1 MHLMALDKTPSKQIE
16 RNNKDKSTNEEY
28 GDLKNGTQ
36 SQSTK
41 SWFFDK
47 KINKS
52 EKPLLKLTKERIPKE
67 IKLQMKRGTL
77 KQISLKLEGSLGNT
91 LKIYISKHQKI

>member
-1 MHLMALDKTPSKQIE
+1 MHLMALDKTPNKWIE

-28 GDLKNGTQ
+28 GDLKNNTQ

-41 SWFFDK
+41 SWFFE

-52 EKPLLKLTKERIPKE
+52 EKSLLKLTKKRIPKE
-67 IKLQMKRGTL
+67 IKL
-77 KQISLKLEGSLGNT
+77 
-91 LKIYISKHQKI
+91 

>member
-1 MHLMALDKTPSKQIE
+1 MHLMALDKTPNKWIE

-28 GDLKNGTQ
+28 GDLKNNTQ

-41 SWFFDK
+41 SWFFE

-52 EKPLLKLTKERIPKE
+52 EKSLLKLTKKE
-67 IKLQMKRGTL
+67 FL
-77 KQISLKLEGSLGNT
+77 KK
-91 LKIYISKHQKI
+91 